1 MRCRDFLSP
10 ARQRRCKD
18 GVKEK
23 DMNRHFSHL
32 NEMQTGAKRPCDP
45 IALSEDRSRAA
56 GIEETD

>member
-1 MRCRDFLSP
+1 
-10 ARQRRCKD
+10 
-18 GVKEK
+18 
-23 DMNRHFSHL
+23 MNRHFSHL